1 MVRWE
6 RTQAAYT
13 SWSGG
18 GGVGGRGGDRG
29 SRPSN
34 FVGGTPR
41 ATELAGRLGIDPS
54 KLATASDLT
63 SNVPSL
69 AAGDR
74 VTHQRYGVGRVLQVE
89 GYGAR
94 AQAQI
99 DFGEHVMWIVLRHAP
114 IEKL

>member
-1 MVRWE
+1 VGAGRGPQGE
-6 RTQAAYT
+6 AART
-13 SWSGG
+13 GLG
-18 GGVGGRGGDRG
+18 GGRGDERG
-29 SRPSN
+29 SRPQSS

-41 ATELAGRLGIDPS
+41 AQELAGRLGIDPS
-54 KLATASDLT
+54 KLATASDLK
-63 SNVPSL
+63 SNVPAL

-99 DFGEHVMWIVLRHAP
+99 DFGEQVMWIVLRHAP